1 MSVMTQDHRG
11 MVNYVTSNGDV
22 AESLQ
27 LDRYD
32 SVRSHVQSR
41 LEDEVRQL
49 EARILALRQTPS
61 PHSAIIIATYERM
74 IDRKRGFM
82 RRWGMGERSWRRTM
96 DMELM
101 GSTG

>member
-1 MSVMTQDHRG
+1 MRIMTQEHRG
-11 MVNYVTSNGDV
+11 TVNYTACNGEV
-22 AESLQ
+22 VESLQ

-49 EARILALRQTPS
+49 EARIQALRQTPT
-61 PHSAIIIATYERM
+61 PHSSIIIATYERM

-82 RRWGMGERSWRRTM
+82 RRWGMGERNWRRNL
-96 DMELM
+96 ELM
-101 GSTG
+101 ESRG